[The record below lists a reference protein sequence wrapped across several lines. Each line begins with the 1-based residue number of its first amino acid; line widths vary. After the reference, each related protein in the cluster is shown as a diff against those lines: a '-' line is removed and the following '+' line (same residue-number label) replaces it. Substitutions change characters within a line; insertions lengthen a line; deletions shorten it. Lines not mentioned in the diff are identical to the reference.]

1 MDKDSVA
8 ASVYYYTYF
17 FFTSSLFV
25 TFGDELASSRLRW
38 TDVAAKQLYEET
50 FIMIIESAA
59 RDGDYHFDPLCA

>member
-17 FFTSSLFV
+17 FFASSLFV
-25 TFGDELASSRLRW
+25 TFGDEASSRLRW